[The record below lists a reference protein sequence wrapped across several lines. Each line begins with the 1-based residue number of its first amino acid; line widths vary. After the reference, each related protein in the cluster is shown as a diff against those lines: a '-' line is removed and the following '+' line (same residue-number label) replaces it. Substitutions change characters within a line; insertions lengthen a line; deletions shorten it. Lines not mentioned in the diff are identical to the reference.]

1 MKIIWFVA
9 LCMSSGASAESC
21 FDTLVG
27 HPAIAQT
34 QRFGLGSDATKHEVA
49 RWDTDVRPDG
59 QGLPPGSG
67 TVMRGA
73 DVYAAQCAHCHGDQG
88 QGIAIYDRLVGETIR
103 DLGEAREALGQRT
116 IGNYWPY
123 ATTIFD
129 YVKRAMPWESPGSLS
144 DDDVYAVTAMLL
156 FANGLI
162 GTDAVMDART
172 LPEVEMRSTDT
183 FVYDDRCGGPGIR

>member
-1 MKIIWFVA
+1 MKIIWFAA

-34 QRFGLGSDATKHEVA
+34 QRFGLGSDATTHEVA

-73 DVYAAQCAHCHGDQG
+73 DVYAAQCAHCHGNQG

-103 DLGEAREALGQRT
+103 DL
-116 IGNYWPY
+116 
-123 ATTIFD
+123 
-129 YVKRAMPWESPGSLS
+129 
-144 DDDVYAVTAMLL
+144 
-156 FANGLI
+156 
-162 GTDAVMDART
+162 
-172 LPEVEMRSTDT
+172 
-183 FVYDDRCGGPGIR
+183 